1 MAEELTRAKK
11 RYWANPE
18 KYREYA
24 RKKRAEKPELHK
36 QYTQNHRINFPDA
49 ERERHLKRKFGIT
62 VAEYD
67 AMLNAQNG
75 VCAICLQ
82 PETRIKD
89 GVLYR
94 LAVDHN
100 HTTGKIRELLCFKC
114 NSTLGKIE
122 TNGISLD
129 AIAAYIERHNG
140 SWPRD

>member
-1 MAEELTRAKK
+1 MAEELSRTQKY
-11 RYWANPE
+11 YWKNPE
-18 KYREYA
+18 KFREYA
-24 RKKRAEKPELHK
+24 RKKRAANPEKHK
-36 QYTQNHRINFPDA
+36 EYTKTHRKNFPDA
-49 ERERHLKRKFGIT
+49 ERERHLKRKFNIT
-62 VAEYD
+62 ISEYD
-67 AMLNAQNG
+67 AMLVAQNN

-100 HTTGKIRELLCFKC
+100 HITGKIRELLCFKC

-129 AIAAYIERHNG
+129 AIAAYIKRHKE
-140 SWPRD
+140 STDD